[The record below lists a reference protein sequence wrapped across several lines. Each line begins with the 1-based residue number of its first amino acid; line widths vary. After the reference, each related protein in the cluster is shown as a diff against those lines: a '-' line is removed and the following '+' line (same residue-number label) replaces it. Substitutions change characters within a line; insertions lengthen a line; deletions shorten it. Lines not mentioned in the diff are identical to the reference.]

1 MFKKILTFF
10 PIADV
15 NLPSKAD
22 HANQH
27 ENPSLPNENFVE
39 QLACESEN
47 IETLTVRSPTTSRR
61 KEIPKDGAIK
71 SVSYTK
77 LIIFSIDKILSLIL
91 LISRNKKKTPFFARS
106 QCVSAKRFNT

>member
-39 QLACESEN
+39 QLAC
-47 IETLTVRSPTTSRR
+47 
-61 KEIPKDGAIK
+61 GIK
-71 SVSYTK
+71 
-77 LIIFSIDKILSLIL
+77 I
-91 LISRNKKKTPFFARS
+91 
-106 QCVSAKRFNT
+106 